1 MYVSAANL
9 CQNLVLLL
17 LDLLSMYII
26 PSDTSVTI
34 HRGEVLADFVT
45 LDGCFNILPV
55 DFHEKI
61 VGMNVNLYNNVK
73 KVKGRSN
80 EFVEENSTC
89 DDFNTF
95 ISYFDFAQKKLS
107 DVQFVVL
114 KKCLHQYWDI
124 FVTKENLV

>member
-1 MYVSAANL
+1 MGNKVYVSAANL

-34 HRGEVLADFVT
+34 QRGEVLADFVT

-95 ISYFDFAQKKLS
+95 ISYFDFA
-107 DVQFVVL
+107 
-114 KKCLHQYWDI
+114 
-124 FVTKENLV
+124 